1 MSLSERILSHVNASQ
16 LHRSTNVVLQE
27 EFSTLDEA
35 VGDILAIFANVEEVR
50 DAVHQL
56 EQKLHNKL
64 KGRTSGIKV
73 VAVEVK
79 EEEKNEDENVN
90 KHKKQKVVEEP
101 KRSELTEFATTGDKK
116 KSWALTPRSRDSEL
130 SFEHDDCQ
138 SKD

>member
-27 EFSTLDEA
+27 EFSALNEA
-35 VGDILAIFANVEEVR
+35 VGDIVAIFANAEEVR

-56 EQKLHNKL
+56 EQ
-64 KGRTSGIKV
+64 
-73 VAVEVK
+73 
-79 EEEKNEDENVN
+79 DVN
-90 KHKKQKVVEEP
+90 KHKKQNVVEAAVCARYSSQQRKAGEPLANYRRGGEEP

-130 SFEHDDCQ
+130 SFEHDDSQ